1 MKVCVRCNHEC
12 KDDAPFC
19 VKCGKPFDAEEP
31 SVTEEVLAV
40 ETAVQP
46 EEVPASAEE
55 APQAKSEEIP
65 QEEPHTAAAEN
76 IPQEAVYQAP
86 PQYAPSEKPEGE
98 VPMSFGKCL
107 LYGLI
112 LMVPFVS
119 IIMLCV
125 WGFGHSE
132 NTTFRN
138 WSKAQLF
145 IQVAAA
151 VLSFIVGVIVALVL
165 ITGASTIS
173 YYSSFINL

>member
-1 MKVCVRCNHEC
+1 MKVCARCNYEC

-19 VKCGKPFDAEEP
+19 VKCGKPFD
-31 SVTEEVLAV
+31 TEETSEKEDIL
-40 ETAVQP
+40 
-46 EEVPASAEE
+46 AEE
-55 APQAKSEEIP
+55 AETVSVSVEESTDEEVS
-65 QEEPHTAAAEN
+65 QEETSIHEENTKQQAISTLLPQNESSETA
-76 IPQEAVYQAP
+76 
-86 PQYAPSEKPEGE
+86 EGE
-98 VPMSFGKCL
+98 APMSFGKCL